1 MEDIKKILTQRIRFL
16 RELKGFTQEELAEKA
31 RLSSK
36 FIGEIERGIG
46 NPTIESL
53 ARIAEALK
61 IPIAQLLTEEEGFE
75 LLSKQEIETIR
86 KALQILEKIFG
97 KK

>member
-1 MEDIKKILTQRIRFL
+1 MKFF

-31 RLSSK
+31 KLSSK
-36 FIGEIERGIG
+36 FIGEIERGTG

-53 ARIAEALK
+53 AKIAGALK
-61 IPIAQLLTEEEGFE
+61 IPAAQLLTEEDYKS
-75 LLSKQEIETIR
+75 LSKQDIETIR
-86 KALQILEKIFG
+86 KAIQILEKTFG